1 MQCWQKTLIRTCS
14 ALIFCSARSDAT
26 FCEHKSNV
34 AMQTQ
39 TALGLQ
45 ESCSAGT
52 PRAQLGLLAAFH
64 TGGGYSKEKIFPQIH
79 PHYPQ
84 SHICLFLITC
94 SESHNL
100 LSQLQVPSGALCT
113 SLAGVVY
120 SSVFTLEP
128 EPTPTLLHLTHNRSR
143 QMARLHCKKSC
154 RWKPLKRT
162 RLWQ

>member
-1 MQCWQKTLIRTCS
+1 MPHSVSTIPMLPCR
-14 ALIFCSARSDAT
+14 
-26 FCEHKSNV
+26 HK
-34 AMQTQ
+34 
-39 TALGLQ
+39 L
-45 ESCSAGT
+45 
-52 PRAQLGLLAAFH
+52 LLA
-64 TGGGYSKEKIFPQIH
+64 SKRAAVQEHHEHSWDSLLPSTQEVAIPKRRFFLKHIH
-79 PHYPQ
+79 IIH
-84 SHICLFLITC
+84 SHICPFLITC

-162 RLWQ
+162 RLWKWPCVFLHLKPCMLR